1 MARSRPI
8 RDALI
13 HTVRLALPK
22 PTAPVVDMT
31 GRRVVVTGASTGSI
45 GYSVA
50 KALAAWG
57 ADVVVTCRHG
67 SESLETDLQH
77 EVARFASGQSVR
89 ARTLD
94 LADAESVGRFAD
106 WYRNNRD
113 GLDVLVNNAGI
124 LLDVFSRW
132 SEPSRSTDG
141 FEIHWRTNFLG
152 TVHLTTA
159 LLPLLIASGQGSGD
173 ARVINVVSHQ
183 HTRGRNAWF
192 LTAPLHY
199 DSWTAYG
206 QSKLGLMHHSFE
218 LNRRYANEYNLRSAA
233 VHPGSAYTNMI
244 RDGIFGLPGPS
255 WLQRSMATM
264 ASGMLMTAEQCAQT
278 IILCASDPEL
288 QGGHYY
294 ERCAIAVHSNEA
306 DDMEVAS
313 RLWDR
318 TTRWLLR

>member
-8 RDALI
+8 RDAPI

-22 PTAPVVDMT
+22 PTAPVVDMS
-31 GRRVVVTGASTGSI
+31 GRRVVVTGASRGSI

-50 KALAAWG
+50 KALAEWG

-67 SESLETDLQH
+67 SESLETDLQRD
-77 EVARFASGQSVR
+77 VARFASGRCIR

-94 LADAESVGRFAD
+94 LADSESVKAFAD
-106 WYRNNRD
+106 WHRNSCD

-132 SEPSRSTDG
+132 SEPRRATDG

-152 TVHLTTA
+152 TVHLTNA
-159 LLPLLIASGQGSGD
+159 LLPSLMASGRENGD

-192 LTAPLHY
+192 LTEPLHY

-218 LNRRYANEYNLRSAA
+218 LNRRYARACNVRSAA

-244 RDGIFGLPGPS
+244 RDGIVALPGPS
-255 WLQRSMATM
+255 RLRRSLARMA
-264 ASGMLMTAEQCAQT
+264 ACVLMTPEQCAET

-288 QGGHYY
+288 QGGRYY
-294 ERCAIAVHSNEA
+294 ERCAVAEHSNEA
-306 DDMEVAS
+306 HDTEAAS

-318 TTRWLLR
+318 TVRWIP